1 MNYSV
6 KGSRMHIAGLTALVT
21 GAGSGL
27 GAATAMWLAGQGAK
41 VACLDLTAAAVAAT
55 ANQIGGLAL
64 GADVADAAA
73 VQAAFESATD
83 AFGVPRIVVNC
94 AGIGTAA
101 RILPRDGQLT
111 IDAFERTLRV
121 NLLGSYTVMSI
132 AARLMAAAP
141 PLDDD
146 GARGVIV
153 NTASVAFED
162 GQIGQAAY
170 AASKGG
176 IVSMTLPAARE
187 LARFGIRVMAIA
199 PGLFETSM
207 SAGLSA
213 DIRAEILKSVPFPS
227 RMGMADEYARLVQA
241 IVENPMLNGTVI
253 RLDAAARM
261 PIT

>member
-1 MNYSV
+1 MILQDISV
-6 KGSRMHIAGLTALVT
+6 AIT

-27 GAATAMWLAGQGAK
+27 GAATARRFAKAGAR
-41 VACLDLTAAAVAAT
+41 VACLDLS
-55 ANQIGGLAL
+55 
-64 GADVADAAA
+64 
-73 VQAAFESATD
+73 ESAAQRTAEEVGGAAYGVD
-83 AFGVPRIVVNC
+83 VTNSAAIEVVFGEIEETQSVPRVVVNC

-101 RILPRDGQLT
+101 RILPRDGSLT
-111 IDAFERTLRV
+111 IGSFEQALRV
-121 NLLGSYTVMSI
+121 NLLGTYSVMNI
-132 AARLMAAAP
+132 AARAMAAADP
-141 PLDDD
+141 IDAD
-146 GARGVIV
+146 GARGVII

-170 AASKGG
+170 SASKGG

-207 SAGLSA
+207 SAGLPD
-213 DIRAEILKSVPFPS
+213 DIRAEILKAVPYPS
-227 RMGMADEYARLVQA
+227 RMGDADEYAQLAQS

-261 PIT
+261 PIK

>member
-1 MNYSV
+1 MILKDAS
-6 KGSRMHIAGLTALVT
+6 IAIT

-27 GAATAMWLAGQGAK
+27 GAATARRFAKAGAH
-41 VACLDLTAAAVAAT
+41 VACLDLSH
-55 ANQIGGLAL
+55 
-64 GADVADAAA
+64 DAAA
-73 VQAAFESATD
+73 GIADEIGGAAYTVDVSDRAAVEGAFDAIQADQGA
-83 AFGVPRIVVNC
+83 PRVVVNC

-101 RILPRDGQLT
+101 RILPRDGSLT
-111 IDAFERTLRV
+111 IDSFEQTLRV
-121 NLLGSYTVMSI
+121 NLLGTYTVMNI
-132 AARLMAAAP
+132 AARAMAAADP
-141 PLDDD
+141 IGSD
-146 GARGVIV
+146 GARGVII

-187 LARFGIRVMAIA
+187 LARFGIRVMTIA

-207 SAGLSA
+207 SAGLPD
-213 DIRAEILKSVPFPS
+213 DIRAEILKAVPYPS
-227 RMGMADEYARLVQA
+227 RMGDADEYAQLAQS

-261 PIT
+261 PIK

>member
-1 MNYSV
+1 MILQNSSV
-6 KGSRMHIAGLTALVT
+6 AIT

-27 GAATAMWLAGQGAK
+27 GAATARRFAKAGAK
-41 VACLDLTAAAVAAT
+41 VACLDLSEDAAQRTAGD
-55 ANQIGGLAL
+55 IGGTAYRVDVSDSTAIEAVFDDIVAKQ
-64 GADVADAAA
+64 GA
-73 VQAAFESATD
+73 
-83 AFGVPRIVVNC
+83 PRVVVNC

-101 RILPRDGQLT
+101 RILPRDGSLT
-111 IDAFERTLRV
+111 IDSFEQALRV
-121 NLLGSYTVMSI
+121 NLLGTYAVMNI
-132 AARLMAAAP
+132 AARAMAAADP
-141 PLDDD
+141 VGADA
-146 GARGVIV
+146 ARGVII

-170 AASKGG
+170 SASKGG

-207 SAGLSA
+207 SAGLPD
-213 DIRAEILKSVPFPS
+213 DIRSEILKAVPYPS
-227 RMGMADEYARLVQA
+227 RMGDADEYAMLAQS

-261 PIT
+261 PIK